1 MVVRFSDNPPF
12 DFNGEMAKGSE
23 CKTMANDD
31 PVILSAART
40 PFGKFGG
47 SLMSLSAVDL
57 GAIAMGEAIRRSDVE
72 KGDITHNIMGCVV
85 QAGLGQVPSRQ
96 AAFKAGLGR
105 EVTSDT
111 INRVCASGMRSV
123 ALAGDL
129 IRLGR
134 HSVIV
139 AGGMESMSNAPYLM
153 KGTRWGMRMG
163 NGEIIDAVQ
172 YDGLTD
178 PILNVR
184 MGEHGSVV
192 AAEEKVSREEQDAW
206 SFRSHQRAAA
216 AQDSGRFGEEIVN
229 VQIAQKKGDPIVVD
243 RDEAVRRDT
252 SLESLAKLKPVFQA
266 DGTVTAGNAPG
277 LNDGAGAMVVAS
289 AAYAKAHGIKPLARI
304 LGYGEA
310 AWDTP
315 YLAYTPAMATQ
326 DALKRLNMTIND
338 VDLMEINEAFASVT
352 LISARR
358 LGIDPEKVNVNGG
371 AVALGHPI
379 GASGARRIMTLI
391 YELRRRGGGIGI
403 AAICSGTAQGDA
415 IVIQVGE

>member
-1 MVVRFSDNPPF
+1 
-12 DFNGEMAKGSE
+12 MA
-23 CKTMANDD
+23 TDD

-47 SLMSLSAVDL
+47 GLMSLSAVDL
-57 GAIAMGEAIRRSDVE
+57 GACAMGEAIRRAAMD

-111 INRVCASGMRSV
+111 INRVCASGMRAV

-134 HSVIV
+134 HEVIV
-139 AGGMESMSNAPYLM
+139 AGGMESMSNAPYYL
-153 KGTRWGMRMG
+153 KGARWGQRMG
-163 NGEIIDAVQ
+163 HGELIDGVIA
-172 YDGLTD
+172 DGLTD
-178 PILNVR
+178 PLLNVH
-184 MGEHGSVV
+184 MGEHGSSV
-192 AAEEKVSREEQDAW
+192 AAEENVGRAEQDAW
-206 SFRSHQRAAA
+206 SYRSHQRVAAA
-216 AQDSGRFGEEIVN
+216 IDAGYFAEEIVP
-229 VQIAQKKGDPIVVD
+229 VQIAQKKGDPLTV
-243 RDEAVRRDT
+243 RTDESVRRDT
-252 SLESLAKLKPVFQA
+252 TLEALAKLKPVFSA
-266 DGTVTAGNAPG
+266 AGTITAGNAPG
-277 LNDGAGAMVVAS
+277 LNDGAGALVVAS
-289 AAYAKAHGIKPLARI
+289 AGYAKAHGLQPLARI

-315 YLAYTPAMATQ
+315 YLAYTPAMAAQ
-326 DALKRLNMTIND
+326 NAL
-338 VDLMEINEAFASVT
+338 DLLGLKIGDIDLVEINEAFASVAI
-352 LISARR
+352 ISARR
-358 LGIDPEKVNVNGG
+358 LGVDPEKVNVNGG

-379 GASGARRIMTLI
+379 GASGARLLMTLI

-415 IVIQVGE
+415 VVVQVGD